1 MMFSEYDDRKD
12 VRRWITSIIPMQVTV
27 VKTALYS
34 FLHYS
39 RVAAREGSPS
49 KEFPEDRDLFPHTF
63 QVEAS
68 ADSHRSFQEAVKVRF
83 QAFPHSCRK
92 AICLPC

>member
-12 VRRWITSIIPMQVTV
+12 VRRWITSIMRTQVTE
-27 VKTALYS
+27 KTALFS

-39 RVAAREGSPS
+39 RVAAREGSPF

-63 QVEAS
+63 QVEAR
-68 ADSHRSFQEAVKVRF
+68 ADSHRFFQEVGKVRF
-83 QAFPHSCRK
+83 QAFPLSCRK